1 MLRIFSEMRIND
13 SVPFWFLTINKGRA
27 VKSNVFHSPQIV
39 DKKHSDCQCANMF
52 TRFFFDDVGAKK
64 KATLHCVKRKKK
76 APYRNFAACGWRRG
90 IRALDRAA
98 F

>member
-64 KATLHCVKRKKK
+64 KLGKKK
-76 APYRNFAACGWRRG
+76 TPQGDFAACGRRRG
-90 IRALDRAA
+90 LRTLDCAAL
-98 F
+98 